1 MVAGMD
7 DDELLEKYNLMR
19 LCENT
24 SRKPNKWDW
33 RHHNDRTTPIYWF
46 TQITK
51 YILNS
56 LAGKDVQIKCKYISV
71 LFRLILQYS
80 FILEQR
86 NFRKFKAVT
95 IQKAYDLREDADCTD
110 ECRQTLGLFLNVID
124 VQN

>member
-1 MVAGMD
+1 MVAGME

-33 RHHNDRTTPIYWF
+33 RYHNDRTTPIYWF

-71 LFRLILQYS
+71 LFRLVLEYR

-86 NFRKFKAVT
+86 KFQKFKAVT
-95 IQKAYDLREDADCTD
+95 IQKAYELREDAECTD
-110 ECRQTLGLFLNVID
+110 ECKQTLNLFLNVID